1 MLICKWDELP
11 EDMQTDAVRPY
22 YNALRRKNLSLLC
35 KRIFDIT
42 VSAIM
47 LILLSPLFVVLAVL
61 IKADSRGSVFFRQAR
76 ITQYGKVFRIFK
88 FRTMVSDAEHIGAQV
103 TSQNDV
109 RITRVGKAIRKLR
122 IDEIPQLLNI
132 FVGDMSFV
140 GTRPEVPKYVERYS
154 DEMRATLLLPA
165 GVTSEASIEFKD
177 EDELM
182 KDAENID
189 DTYVNEVLPRKME
202 YNLNA
207 LKHYGFFGDIR
218 TMFRT
223 VAAVLKR

>member
-47 LILLSPLFVVLAVL
+47 LILLSPLFVLLAVL

-177 EDELM
+177 EDEMM

-218 TMFRT
+218 TMIKT
-223 VAAVLKR
+223 VFAILR

>member
-42 VSAIM
+42 VSVIM

-61 IKADSRGSVFFRQAR
+61 IKADSRGPVFFRQAR

-88 FRTMVSDAEHIGAQV
+88 FRTMVSDAERIGAQV
-103 TSQNDV
+103 TAQNDV